1 MQHHG
6 QSPYAKSIKVKVICQ
21 SDIVHYRNDKHEDRQ
36 LLNAVIADNT
46 QAVKCTIY
54 DVQKFNRFIE
64 GNTIIIINCNK
75 KTESIVVTANTKVFP
90 SGNIDVPVA
99 IEREGRA
106 ILFPPHARLASVA
119 EALNS
124 PPKVVQVGEV
134 RFYCVCTQK
143 RIL

>member
-75 KTESIVVTANTKVFP
+75 KTESIVVTANTKCSLQGTLMFQWL
-90 SGNIDVPVA
+90 SRGRDV
-99 IEREGRA
+99 
-106 ILFPPHARLASVA
+106 L
-119 EALNS
+119 
-124 PPKVVQVGEV
+124 
-134 RFYCVCTQK
+134 YCSLLMLDWHLWQ
-143 RIL
+143 RP

>member
-1 MQHHG
+1 MQHHE

-46 QAVKCTIY
+46 QAVKCTTY

-75 KTESIVVTANTKVFP
+75 KTESIVVTANIKVFP
-90 SGNIDVPVA
+90 SGNIDVPVS

-106 ILFPPHARLASVA
+106 ILFPPAARLAYVA
-119 EALNS
+119 DALNS

-143 RIL
+143 KIL